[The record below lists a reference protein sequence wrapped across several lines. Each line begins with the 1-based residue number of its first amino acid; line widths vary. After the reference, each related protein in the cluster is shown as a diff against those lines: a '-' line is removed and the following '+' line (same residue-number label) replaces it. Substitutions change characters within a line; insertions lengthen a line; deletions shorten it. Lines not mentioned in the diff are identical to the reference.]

1 VGRAEQAVLAGDH
14 LAGSERTRGG
24 CAVPRAE
31 GRAVDSDMVLVDVV
45 HQELSSSASC
55 FCLLQPLPPL
65 DPRVDL
71 VSVATCHC
79 FWVHPVL
86 LAKNKK
92 KILLQTFPLD
102 AVEVSVCAAS
112 YPFLRSREYF
122 VLCVAT

>member
-65 DPRVDL
+65 DPRVDPG
-71 VSVATCHC
+71 
-79 FWVHPVL
+79 PV
-86 LAKNKK
+86 
-92 KILLQTFPLD
+92 
-102 AVEVSVCAAS
+102 
-112 YPFLRSREYF
+112 
-122 VLCVAT
+122 